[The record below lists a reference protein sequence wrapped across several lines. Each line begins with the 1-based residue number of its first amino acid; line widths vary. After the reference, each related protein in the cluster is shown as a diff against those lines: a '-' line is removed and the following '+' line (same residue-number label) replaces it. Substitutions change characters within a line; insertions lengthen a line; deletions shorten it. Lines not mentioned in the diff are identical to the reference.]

1 VNSGLPNPNL
11 ETDELYQQMFE
22 ANFANWESVKS
33 VQHITGPRAERLMA
47 HILETKRMYWKIIAK
62 ACKLPTAPSGSTEG
76 ALEELMHYE
85 LEQIAAMDA
94 ATRATPLKYGSQRM
108 TAASLIRLAARHS
121 VWHAGQIA
129 LTRFD

>member
-1 VNSGLPNPNL
+1 VNSVMANPNL

-62 ACKLPTAPSGSTEG
+62 ACKLPAAPKT
-76 ALEELMHYE
+76 LEAIMQYE
-85 LEQIAAMDA
+85 LEQIAGMDA
-94 ATRATPLKYGSQRM
+94 ETQATPLKYGSQRM

-129 LTRFD
+129 LAKFE

>member
-1 VNSGLPNPNL
+1 MNPDLANSSL

-33 VQHITGPRAERLMA
+33 VHHITGPRAERLMA

-62 ACKLPTAPSGSTEG
+62 ACTLPAAPKTLE
-76 ALEELMHYE
+76 ALMQYE
-85 LEQIAAMDA
+85 LEQIEQMDA
-94 ATRATPLKYGSQRM
+94 ATRATPLNYGSQRM
-108 TAASLIRLAARHS
+108 TAASLIRLSARHS

>member
-1 VNSGLPNPNL
+1 MNPNL

-33 VQHITGPRAERLMA
+33 VQHISGPRAERLLA
-47 HILETKRMYWKIIAK
+47 HILSTKRMYWKIIAK
-62 ACKLPTAPSGSTEG
+62 ACKLPAAPKT
-76 ALEELMHYE
+76 LETVMQYE
-85 LEQIAAMDA
+85 LEQIENLDA

-129 LTRFD
+129 LTKFD

>member
-1 VNSGLPNPNL
+1 VNPDLANASL
-11 ETDELYQQMFE
+11 ETDGLYQQMFE

-62 ACKLPTAPSGSTEG
+62 VCKLPAAPKT
-76 ALEELMHYE
+76 LEEIMQYE
-85 LEQIAAMDA
+85 LEQIAQMDA

-108 TAASLIRLAARHS
+108 TAASLIRLSARHS

-129 LTRFD
+129 LTKFE

>member
-1 VNSGLPNPNL
+1 MNPDQANSNL
-11 ETDELYQQMFE
+11 ETDGLYQQMFE
-22 ANFANWESVKS
+22 ANFANFESIKS

-62 ACKLPTAPSGSTEG
+62 ACKLPTAPKT
-76 ALEELMHYE
+76 LEKIMNYE
-85 LEQIAAMDA
+85 LEQVAQMDA

-108 TAASLIRLAARHS
+108 TVASLIRLAARHS

-129 LTRFD
+129 LTRLD

>member
-1 VNSGLPNPNL
+1 VNSRLVNSSL

-33 VQHITGPRAERLMA
+33 VQHITGPRSERLMA

-62 ACKLPTAPSGSTEG
+62 ACKLPAAPSGLLDG
-76 ALEELMHYE
+76 ALEEVMNYE
-85 LEQIAAMDA
+85 LEQIAGMDA

-129 LTRFD
+129 LTKFE

>member
-1 VNSGLPNPNL
+1 MSNEADRHQNL
-11 ETDELYQQMFE
+11 ETDGLYQQMFE

-62 ACKLPTAPSGSTEG
+62 ACKLPAAPKT
-76 ALEELMHYE
+76 LEEIMQYE
-85 LEQIAAMDA
+85 LEQIEQMDS

-108 TAASLIRLAARHS
+108 TAAALIRLSARHS

-129 LTRFD
+129 LTSFD

>member
-1 VNSGLPNPNL
+1 VNPNLESQNL

-22 ANFANWESVKS
+22 ANFANWESIKS

-62 ACKLPTAPSGSTEG
+62 ACKLPAAPPDTLDG
-76 ALEELMHYE
+76 ALEEIMHYE
-85 LEQIAAMDA
+85 LEQIEHMDA
-94 ATRATPLKYGSQRM
+94 ATRTTPLKYGSQRM

-129 LTRFD
+129 LTRMD

>member
-1 VNSGLPNPNL
+1 MSNEADQHPNL
-11 ETDELYQQMFE
+11 ETDGLYQQMFE

-33 VQHITGPRAERLMA
+33 VQHITGPRSERLLA

-62 ACKLPTAPSGSTEG
+62 ACKLPVAPKT
-76 ALEELMHYE
+76 LEAVMNYE

-94 ATRATPLKYGSQRM
+94 ETRATPLKYGSQRM
-108 TAASLIRLAARHS
+108 TAASLIRLSARHS

-129 LTRFD
+129 LTRLD

>member
-1 VNSGLPNPNL
+1 MNDEVNQSPNL

-22 ANFANWESVKS
+22 ANFAKFESIKS

-62 ACKLPTAPSGSTEG
+62 ACKLPTVPKT
-76 ALEELMHYE
+76 LEEIMQYE
-85 LEQIAAMDA
+85 LEQIEQMDA

-129 LTRFD
+129 LTKFE

>member
-1 VNSGLPNPNL
+1 VNPNL

-62 ACKLPTAPSGSTEG
+62 ACKLPNAPKT
-76 ALEELMHYE
+76 LEAVMNYE
-85 LEQIAAMDA
+85 LEQIEQMDA
-94 ATRATPLKYGSQRM
+94 ATRATPLKYGTQRM
-108 TAASLIRLAARHS
+108 TAASLIRLSARHS

>member
-1 VNSGLPNPNL
+1 VNSVMANPNL

-62 ACKLPTAPSGSTEG
+62 ACKLPAAPKT
-76 ALEELMHYE
+76 LEAIMQYE
-85 LEQIAAMDA
+85 LEQIAGMDA

-129 LTRFD
+129 LTKFE

>member
-1 VNSGLPNPNL
+1 MNNSGPVNSGL

-33 VQHITGPRAERLMA
+33 VQHITGPRAERLMT

-62 ACKLPTAPSGSTEG
+62 ACKLPAAPKT
-76 ALEELMHYE
+76 LEPLMKYE
-85 LEQIAAMDA
+85 LEQIAQMDA

-129 LTRFD
+129 LTKFD

>member
-1 VNSGLPNPNL
+1 MNPNL

-22 ANFANWESVKS
+22 ANFANFESIKS

-62 ACKLPTAPSGSTEG
+62 ACKRPAAPKT
-76 ALEELMHYE
+76 LEEVMQYE
-85 LEQIAAMDA
+85 LEQIAQMDA
-94 ATRATPLKYGSQRM
+94 ATRGTPLKYGSQRM

>member
-1 VNSGLPNPNL
+1 MNPNL

-33 VQHITGPRAERLMA
+33 VQHIGGPRAERLLA
-47 HILETKRMYWKIIAK
+47 HILSTKRMYWKIIAK
-62 ACKLPTAPSGSTEG
+62 ACKLPAAPKTLE
-76 ALEELMHYE
+76 ALMNYE
-85 LEQIAAMDA
+85 LEQIAGMDA
-94 ATRATPLKYGSQRM
+94 ATRAMPLKYGSQRM

-129 LTRFD
+129 LTRLD

>member
-1 VNSGLPNPNL
+1 MNPNL
-11 ETDELYQQMFE
+11 ETDGLYQQVFD

-62 ACKLPTAPSGSTEG
+62 ACKLPTAPKTLE
-76 ALEELMHYE
+76 ALMNYE
-85 LEQIAAMDA
+85 LEQVAQMDA

-108 TAASLIRLAARHS
+108 TAASLIRLSARHS

-129 LTRFD
+129 LTRLD

>member
-1 VNSGLPNPNL
+1 MNPDLANSSL

-33 VQHITGPRAERLMA
+33 VHHITGPRAERLMA
-47 HILETKRMYWKIIAK
+47 HILGTKRMYWKIIAK
-62 ACKLPTAPSGSTEG
+62 ACTLPAAPKTLE
-76 ALEELMHYE
+76 ALMQYE
-85 LEQIAAMDA
+85 LEQIEQMDA

-108 TAASLIRLAARHS
+108 TAASLIRLSARHS

>member
-1 VNSGLPNPNL
+1 MNPNL
-11 ETDELYQQMFE
+11 ETDELYQQMLE

-62 ACKLPTAPSGSTEG
+62 ACKLPVAPSGLLDG
-76 ALEELMHYE
+76 ALEEIMHYE
-85 LEQIAAMDA
+85 LEQIEQMDA
-94 ATRATPLKYGSQRM
+94 TTRATPLKYGSQRM
-108 TAASLIRLAARHS
+108 TAASLIRLSARHS

-129 LTRFD
+129 LTKLD

>member
-1 VNSGLPNPNL
+1 MNLNL

-33 VQHITGPRAERLMA
+33 VQHISGPRAERLMA
-47 HILETKRMYWKIIAK
+47 HILSTKRMYWKIIAK
-62 ACKLPTAPSGSTEG
+62 ACKLPAAPKTLE
-76 ALEELMHYE
+76 ALMNYE
-85 LEQIAAMDA
+85 LEQIENLDA

-129 LTRFD
+129 LTRLD

>member
-1 VNSGLPNPNL
+1 MNPNL
-11 ETDELYQQMFE
+11 ETDGLYQQMFE

-47 HILETKRMYWKIIAK
+47 HILEMKRTYWKIIAK
-62 ACKLPTAPSGSTEG
+62 ACKLPAPPKT
-76 ALEELMHYE
+76 LETLMNYE
-85 LEQIAAMDA
+85 LEQIEQMDA
-94 ATRATPLKYGSQRM
+94 VTRATPLKYGSQRM

-129 LTRFD
+129 LTRLD

>member
-1 VNSGLPNPNL
+1 VNTDLANSSL

-33 VQHITGPRAERLMA
+33 VQHISGPRAERLMA

-62 ACKLPTAPSGSTEG
+62 ACKLPAAPSGSLEG
-76 ALEELMHYE
+76 ALEALMNYE
-85 LEQIAAMDA
+85 LEQIEKMDA
-94 ATRATPLKYGSQRM
+94 VTRATPLKYGSQRM
-108 TAASLIRLAARHS
+108 TAASLIRLSARHS

-129 LTRFD
+129 LTKLD

>member
-1 VNSGLPNPNL
+1 MSNEADQRQNL
-11 ETDELYQQMFE
+11 EADELYQQMFE

-62 ACKLPTAPSGSTEG
+62 ACKLPAAPKT
-76 ALEELMHYE
+76 LEAIMNYE
-85 LEQIAAMDA
+85 LEQIEQMDA
-94 ATRATPLKYGSQRM
+94 ETRATPLKYGSQRM

-129 LTRFD
+129 LTKFE

>member
-1 VNSGLPNPNL
+1 MSL

-22 ANFANWESVKS
+22 ANFANWESIKS

-62 ACKLPTAPSGSTEG
+62 ACKLPAAPKT
-76 ALEELMHYE
+76 LEEVMQYE
-85 LEQIAAMDA
+85 LEQIAQMDA

-108 TAASLIRLAARHS
+108 TAASLIRLSARHS

-129 LTRFD
+129 LTKLD

>member
-1 VNSGLPNPNL
+1 MNPNL

-62 ACKLPTAPSGSTEG
+62 ACKLPAAPKILE
-76 ALEELMHYE
+76 ALMNYE
-85 LEQIAAMDA
+85 LEQIEMMDA
-94 ATRATPLKYGSQRM
+94 VTRATPLKYGSQRM

-129 LTRFD
+129 LTKLD